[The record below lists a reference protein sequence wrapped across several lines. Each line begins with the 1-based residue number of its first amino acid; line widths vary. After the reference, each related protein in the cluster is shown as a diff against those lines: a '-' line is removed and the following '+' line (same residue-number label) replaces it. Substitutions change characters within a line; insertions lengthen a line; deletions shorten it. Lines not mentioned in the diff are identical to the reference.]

1 MRKHPAEAAPGHLF
15 GAQICGAHVDM
26 MSRVAELLDTKVELD
41 FVDVN
46 MGCPI
51 DIVCHKG
58 MGCGLLERPL
68 RMEV

>member
-1 MRKHPAEAAPGHLF
+1 
-15 GAQICGAHVDM
+15 
-26 MSRVAELLDTKVELD
+26 
-41 FVDVN
+41 VDVN

-68 RMEV
+68 RMEVRLYIIKIRT

>member
-1 MRKHPAEAAPGHLF
+1 
-15 GAQICGAHVDM
+15 M

-68 RMEV
+68 RMEVRLYIIKIRT